1 MSELISGKD
10 ALIKLANGF
19 SVEACVSFRKNKDEW
34 HWFDAKNLTV
44 NEIEAMET
52 EGDPDGGNVL
62 AIAFRLK
69 PKTITLNNNELPK
82 PISIAWG
89 DPHKT
94 AVELDFKN
102 EDEAHEFHRLFS
114 SLFL

>member
-1 MSELISGKD
+1 MSEFISGKE

-19 SVEACVSFRKNKDEW
+19 SVESCVNFRKNKDEW

-69 PKTITLNNNELPK
+69 PKTITLNNNELPRPK
-82 PISIAWG
+82 SIAWG
-89 DPHKT
+89 CPDKKQ
-94 AVELDFKN
+94 VELGFKS